1 MWQWGRPHAV
11 WSDRVRRA
19 VQCSLR
25 GPRERSLLFLGL
37 SHPLPRGK
45 LHARYLSRLFGVAKK
60 KKKKSIAICFRT
72 SVSCLSFLVYTKDIY
87 QVSSKFH
94 LFCFSFTTGFV
105 GPSERQGTL
114 QWLLVFIKEFMQS
127 VSSRLT
133 CLILP
138 KNPADSWFR

>member
-1 MWQWGRPHAV
+1 MRSAPRGLVGSCQEGSSVFPA
-11 WSDRVRRA
+11 RA
-19 VQCSLR
+19 K
-25 GPRERSLLFLGL
+25 REELVVPRSLPPAATGEVARAL
-37 SHPLPRGK
+37 SL
-45 LHARYLSRLFGVAKK
+45 ASFWCCKK

-138 KNPADSWFR
+138 KNPADS